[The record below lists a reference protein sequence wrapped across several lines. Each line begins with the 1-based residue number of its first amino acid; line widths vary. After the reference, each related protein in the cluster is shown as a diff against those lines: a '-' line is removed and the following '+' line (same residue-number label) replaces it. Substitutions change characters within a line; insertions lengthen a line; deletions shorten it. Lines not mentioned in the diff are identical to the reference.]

1 MTLIDAIIEVA
12 AGFVGTIG
20 FGILFNIRGKRLI
33 WTSLGGLFAWA
44 LFLALGLVIESEPL
58 RYLIVSMCTTVY
70 SEILARKLKTPV
82 TTACVITLIPLVP
95 GGALYNATTAALS
108 GDMGLFLPRLVKTAE
123 LAVAMSLGIVVV
135 TALYTHVF
143 KRKTK

>member
-1 MTLIDAIIEVA
+1 MTLTDAIIEVV

-20 FGILFNIRGKRLI
+20 FGVLFNIRGKRLV
-33 WTSLGGLFAWA
+33 WTALGGLLAWA
-44 LFLALGLVIESEPL
+44 LFLSLGLLIESEPL
-58 RYLIVSMCTTVY
+58 RYLLVSMCTTVY
-70 SEILARKLKTPV
+70 SEVMARKLKTPV
-82 TTACVITLIPLVP
+82 TTACVITLVPLVP

-108 GDMGLFLPRLVKTAE
+108 GDMALFLPRLVNTVE

-143 KRKTK
+143 SRKTK